1 MVETGKKGQ
10 STTMRDD
17 WILDTIA
24 EVRRALDAVLASA
37 EDLYKRIVPEPQR
50 SRAERL
56 YKTYVPEQLVP
67 KSRGPVR
74 APDVDIIDV
83 GTEIHLVADL
93 PGVKKEDIDISLTPD
108 VIDISAESK
117 AEIAR
122 EQLPYARRE
131 RGYMAYKRSMRLP
144 AAVIPDKAKARF
156 NNGVLEVTMPRKE
169 PVEKVKG
176 VKVEVKNTGEP
187 I

>member
-1 MVETGKKGQ
+1 MVERRMKSRKM
-10 STTMRDD
+10 TTRED

-24 EVRRALDAVLASA
+24 DVRRALDSALASA
-37 EDLYKRIVPEPQR
+37 EDLYKKLVPEPQR
-50 SRAERL
+50 SRAEHL
-56 YKTYVPEQLVP
+56 YKTYVPELIP
-67 KSRGPVR
+67 RPRGPVR

-93 PGVKKEDIDISLTPD
+93 PGVKKEDIDINLTPD
-108 VIDISAESK
+108 TIEISAESK

-122 EQLPYARRE
+122 EQQPYARRE
-131 RGYMAYKRSMRLP
+131 RGYMAYKRTMHLP
-144 AAVIPDKAKARF
+144 APVIPDKAKARF

-169 PVEKVKG
+169 PVEKVTG
-176 VKVEVKNTGEP
+176 VKVDIKNTGER